1 MTFHSLRHTFA
12 TYLLEEGAN
21 VRVVQ
26 EMLGHSDVRTT
37 LALYAHV
44 LPGRD
49 RDAAERA
56 ARIRAQMACV
66 RDVSAGVPGDGGK
79 AQEGKGEAGI
89 PANNN

>member
-1 MTFHSLRHTFA
+1 
-12 TYLLEEGAN
+12 
-21 VRVVQ
+21 
-26 EMLGHSDVRTT
+26 MLGHSDVRTT

-56 ARIRAQMACV
+56 AAIRAQMACV
-66 RDVSAGVPGDGGK
+66 PDVSAGGGGDGAK
-79 AQEGKGEAGI
+79 AQEGEGKATL